1 MPSTVVEC
9 VRGAACGAC
18 VHIAE
23 HWVTLVSRGT
33 AVQVG
38 GPSVGSGLGQP
49 KQAIMI
55 SCRFVQKIISSY
67 KKEI

>member
-1 MPSTVVEC
+1 MEC
-9 VRGAACGAC
+9 VRGAADGAS

-23 HWVTLVSRGT
+23 HWLTLVSRGT

-38 GPSVGSGLGQP
+38 GPSVSSGLGQP

-55 SCRFVQKIISSY
+55 SYRFVQKIISPY